1 MAENNDR
8 RLIDRLG
15 TVSTSSL
22 QRLRDITD
30 AADAGNLN
38 IGLTRS
44 RGARVLDLLTGLAGV
59 VQDGRR
65 DDQAGA
71 IVFRVQL
78 ADLRVVYRTVD
89 ELVDD
94 QAPAVKPEGAK

>member
-1 MAENNDR
+1 MATNTDQ

-15 TVSTSSL
+15 KVRAASL
-22 QRLRDITD
+22 QRLRDATSASP
-30 AADAGNLN
+30 AANAWAELQW
-38 IGLTRS
+38 T
-44 RGARVLDLLTGLAGV
+44 RGARVIDLLTGLAGV

-65 DDQAGA
+65 DDQTNQV
-71 IVFRVQL
+71 VFRVQL

-94 QAPAVKPEGAK
+94 VAPAVKPAP